1 MMGNNSF
8 NQKIME
14 KPCIGQGAGVIPSGA
29 NTMKH

>member
-14 KPCIGQGAGVIPSGA
+14 RPYIGQGAGVIPSGA
-29 NTMKH
+29 TTRKH